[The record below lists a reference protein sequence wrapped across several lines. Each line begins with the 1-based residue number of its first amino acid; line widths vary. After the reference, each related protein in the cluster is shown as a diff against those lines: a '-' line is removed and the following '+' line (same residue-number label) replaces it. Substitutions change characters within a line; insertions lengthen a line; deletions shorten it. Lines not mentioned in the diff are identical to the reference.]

1 MKRMNI
7 LSCVF
12 AAMSLLLCGCGAK
25 EAKGESMKIGVL
37 RTADSIPLY
46 VAENERLF
54 EKYGIDVEL
63 VEFGSASDQSKAMEA
78 GAIDAMMTD
87 MIVQC
92 LLEKGGAEVRTIRT
106 ALGAHAAE
114 GKFLVVTASDS
125 ELYEVTDL
133 EEASVAISE
142 GTMMEYLVDS
152 YCAELGINL
161 DKVEKVN
168 IPSLSLRYETVME
181 GADIDCAILPDPLGD
196 YAVMNGARCM
206 IDDSQLENNY
216 SVTVIIVTKE
226 LIDEQRE
233 ITEKFVSAYDEA
245 VNMLNDSPDNY
256 KELIFDVA
264 NVPED
269 MRDIYVVTE
278 YPKNSVPGSEEVEGV
293 VEWMKNKGLI
303 DNEYTY
309 EEVVDAS
316 FCEE

>member
-1 MKRMNI
+1 MTEDKRSIIQMVAGLIEQGKKNQDKIAYSKILDTFSGVEISSEQFDNI
-7 LSCVF
+7 LKVLEDNKIEVLRSKNDMEQTV
-12 AAMSLLLCGCGAK
+12 SLSAK
-25 EAKGESMKIGVL
+25 EKEPDEVDDEELEESKIL
-37 RTADSIPLY
+37 LD
-46 VAENERLF
+46 
-54 EKYGIDVEL
+54 IDDDIE
-63 VEFGSASDQSKAMEA
+63 E
-78 GAIDAMMTD
+78 
-87 MIVQC
+87 
-92 LLEKGGAEVRTIRT
+92 
-106 ALGAHAAE
+106 
-114 GKFLVVTASDS
+114 DS
-125 ELYEVTDL
+125 EENIEEDL
-133 EEASVAISE
+133 S
-142 GTMMEYLVDS
+142 
-152 YCAELGINL
+152 
-161 DKVEKVN
+161 
-168 IPSLSLRYETVME
+168 VME

-245 VNMLNDSPDNY
+245 VDMLNDSPDNY